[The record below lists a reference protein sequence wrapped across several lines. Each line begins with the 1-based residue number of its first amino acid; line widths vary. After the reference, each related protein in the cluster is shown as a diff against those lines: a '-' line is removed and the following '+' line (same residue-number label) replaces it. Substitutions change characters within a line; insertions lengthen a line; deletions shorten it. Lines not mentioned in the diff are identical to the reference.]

1 MAEILWKLFEW
12 NSILIYYDTII
23 DLYTYENVYW
33 FPLLSSNVELN
44 VILDLLYLILDY
56 NYLRLGVNDLEK
68 KKKILILKSTRGIWC
83 RY

>member
-33 FPLLSSNVELN
+33 FPLFSSNVELN

-56 NYLRLGVNDLEK
+56 NYLRLGVNDLDK
-68 KKKILILKSTRGIWC
+68 KKKKNPYIKIN
-83 RY
+83 

>member
-68 KKKILILKSTRGIWC
+68 KKNPYIKIN
-83 RY
+83 